1 MKAFLPPVL
10 TLCALLAF
18 ALWNS
23 SAIDRHTARWAEQVA
38 DAALLAQAEDWDA
51 AARSLDDAYQ
61 DWSSCQTYLHIV
73 EDHDV
78 VDDAEAMYRRAAA
91 FAQAREPSEFQ
102 AETADLQDQLRLLAE
117 QERFSIKNIL

>member
-1 MKAFLPPVL
+1 MKSFLPPVL

-38 DAALLAQAEDWDA
+38 DVAMLAQAGDWDA
-51 AARSLDDAYQ
+51 AAQSLSDGYQ
-61 DWSSCQTYLHIV
+61 DWSRCQTYLHIV
-73 EDHDV
+73 EDHDA

-102 AETADLQDQLRLLAE
+102 AETADLRDQLRLLAE
-117 QERFSIKNIL
+117 QERFSIRNIL

>member
-23 SAIDRHTARWAEQVA
+23 SAIDRHTARWAEQVS
-38 DAALLAQAEDWDA
+38 DAAQLAQAGDWDA
-51 AARSLDDAYQ
+51 AAQALGDSYQ
-61 DWSSCQTYLHIV
+61 DWTACQTYLHIV

-91 FAQAREPSEFQ
+91 FAQAQEPSEFQ
-102 AETADLQDQLRLLAE
+102 AETADLQDQLILLAE
-117 QERFSIKNIL
+117 QERFSIRNIL